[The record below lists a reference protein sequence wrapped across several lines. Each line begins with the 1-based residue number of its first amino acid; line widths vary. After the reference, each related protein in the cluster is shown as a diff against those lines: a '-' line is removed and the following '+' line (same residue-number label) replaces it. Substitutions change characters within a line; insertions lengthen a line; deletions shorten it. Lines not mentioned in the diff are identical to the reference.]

1 MACAVAEAL
10 ATSRHLI
17 VEAPTGVGKSLAYLI
32 PALLYATA
40 HKRKAIVST
49 HTKNLQEQILRKD
62 IELARKVLRADVRA
76 VVLKGRR
83 NYLCT
88 TRLRNALQQQRQLF
102 DMAEATELQHIE
114 EWARATP
121 TGERET
127 LPFDLST
134 DIWSHVCSETGAC
147 SQLICGSDCFFQQAK
162 RRARDAQMVIMNHA
176 LFFTLLAQHQSEE
189 FFLFPNDFVIF
200 DEAHTLEQ
208 VAGKGI
214 GKSISRAQVF
224 FAIHRLYN
232 PKTKRG
238 LFAKLK
244 RRDFHRACDDA
255 IESANTFFDSITTM
269 ARSMKPNAPSVR
281 TRTPHCVAN
290 TVEPSLRALLE
301 AIAQLMLE
309 DDLPIV
315 KEELASARRLIWE
328 ADILIREFL
337 EQEDET
343 MTYWVE
349 LGRGKTVSLNA
360 APTNV
365 AVSVGPRLF
374 RDNTSVILTSATLAV
389 GGSLEYF
396 RQRIGASSAPTLI
409 LDTPFN
415 FQRQMRVHIYRDI
428 PEPEQPAYKDA
439 LPEWI
444 YRAVQ
449 HSDGKAL
456 VLFTNASV
464 LRSAARVLGDRL
476 SHDGIRLL
484 VHENAEHRHALLE
497 EFKRDIHSVLFGLES
512 FWMGIDVPGE
522 ALEHVIITR
531 LPFAVPDDPL
541 TEARMEALT
550 KKNGNTFLD
559 YTLPE
564 AVLKFRQGVG
574 RLIRSK
580 TDRGLVSILD
590 SRILTRT
597 YGRVFLESIPRC
609 PVEIL
614 SADGTTEELVVSAL

>member
-1 MACAVAEAL
+1 
-10 ATSRHLI
+10 
-17 VEAPTGVGKSLAYLI
+17 
-32 PALLYATA
+32 
-40 HKRKAIVST
+40 
-49 HTKNLQEQILRKD
+49 
-62 IELARKVLRADVRA
+62 
-76 VVLKGRR
+76 
-83 NYLCT
+83 
-88 TRLRNALQQQRQLF
+88 
-102 DMAEATELQHIE
+102 
-114 EWARATP
+114 
-121 TGERET
+121 
-127 LPFDLST
+127 
-134 DIWSHVCSETGAC
+134 
-147 SQLICGSDCFFQQAK
+147 
-162 RRARDAQMVIMNHA
+162 
-176 LFFTLLAQHQSEE
+176 
-189 FFLFPNDFVIF
+189 
-200 DEAHTLEQ
+200 
-208 VAGKGI
+208 
-214 GKSISRAQVF
+214 
-224 FAIHRLYN
+224 
-232 PKTKRG
+232 
-238 LFAKLK
+238 
-244 RRDFHRACDDA
+244 
-255 IESANTFFDSITTM
+255 
-269 ARSMKPNAPSVR
+269 MKPNAPSVR
-281 TRTPHCVAN
+281 IRTPHCVAN
-290 TVEPSLRALLE
+290 MVEPSLRALLE
-301 AIAQLMLE
+301 TIAQLTLE

-360 APTNV
+360 APTDV

-389 GGSLEYF
+389 GGSLDYY
-396 RQRIGASSAPTLI
+396 RQRIGARSARTLI
-409 LDTPFN
+409 LDTPFD
-415 FQRQMRVHIYRDI
+415 FQRQMRVRIYRDI

-464 LRSAARVLGDRL
+464 LRSAARALGDRL
-476 SHDGIRLL
+476 SHNGIRLL

-531 LPFAVPDDPL
+531 LPFAVPEDPL

-590 SRILTRT
+590 SRILTRK

-614 SADGTTEELVVSAL
+614 SADGTTEEFVLSAL